1 MSVFGVRVLC
11 ETMWGGW
18 ENDKKKSGFFKRYS
32 ESDPKQCFSGSF
44 KWKAASFHE
53 NDLAEVLRELSTA
66 ERSRLYRILESSML
80 ADVFEYLE
88 EEETVQYLEEMDVKK
103 RQPFFPKWKPMPWQ
117 MF

>member
-1 MSVFGVRVLC
+1 MQG
-11 ETMWGGW
+11 
-18 ENDKKKSGFFKRYS
+18 
-32 ESDPKQCFSGSF
+32 
-44 KWKAASFHE
+44 FHE

-66 ERSRLYRILESSML
+66 GHDRLYRILESSML

-103 RQPFFPKWKPMPWQ
+103 AATILSKMKPMPWQ

>member
-1 MSVFGVRVLC
+1 MTKRNQDFSKDILSLIRSSVSPAVL
-11 ETMWGGW
+11 
-18 ENDKKKSGFFKRYS
+18 S
-32 ESDPKQCFSGSF
+32 ERLQD
-44 KWKAASFHE
+44 FHE

-103 RQPFFPKWKPMPWQ
+103 AAAHSFQNGNRCPGRCFKADR
-117 MF
+117 